1 MRRIASIILA
11 LAAVVPCL
19 AQSAFTGRW
28 YGRLTAGQTSIT
40 IVFNISEDETGA
52 MACTMDSPDQG
63 ATGISAMVDDA
74 SGIAI
79 SISVPSLGVTYKGT
93 YFMNSLA
100 GTFTQMGRDYP
111 LTLKKGEE
119 KLNRPQTPQPPFPY
133 TAREVSFTNAEAGA
147 TLAGTLVIPQGASA
161 DTPVIIMVSGSGLE
175 NRDEEI
181 FDHKPFLVLADH
193 LARHGVASL
202 RYDDRSYGQSK
213 GGDIRNATTPDFR
226 DDAKAGIEFLRQTGL
241 FGKIGVLGHSE
252 GASIA
257 FMLGASGDCDF
268 VISLA
273 GIGVKGEEALLAQ
286 ANKVLELSG
295 TDQRYTLQQYRQVLL
310 SQNSPWMNWFASY
323 NPQADIRACKCPVF
337 AANGDKDIQ
346 VISAQNLTAIRGLLP
361 DNSANR
367 VMEYPGLNHLFQHC
381 TTGNV
386 TEYRSIE
393 ETISTQLLQD
403 LADWC
408 GALK

>member
-11 LAAVVPCL
+11 LAAVIPCL
-19 AQSAFTGRW
+19 AQSVFTGRW

-63 ATGISAMVDDA
+63 VTGISATVDDA

-100 GTFTQMGRDYP
+100 GTFTQMGRDFP

-181 FDHKPFLVLADH
+181 FDHKPFLVLADY

-286 ANKVLELSG
+286 ANRVLELSG

-310 SQNSPWMNWFASY
+310 SQNSPWMNWFAAY
-323 NPQADIRACKCPVF
+323 DPQADIRACKCPVF

-346 VISAQNLTAIRGLLP
+346 VISAQNLTVIRGLLP

-408 GALK
+408 GTLK

>member
-1 MRRIASIILA
+1 MRRIVSIILA
-11 LAAVVPCL
+11 LATVIPCL
-19 AQSAFTGRW
+19 AQNAFAGRW
-28 YGRLTAGQTSIT
+28 HGRLTAGQTSIT
-40 IVFNISEDETGA
+40 IVYNISEDEGGA

-63 ATGISAMVDDA
+63 VTGISATVDDA

-133 TAREVSFTNAEAGA
+133 TAREVSFTNAQAGA
-147 TLAGTLVIPQGASA
+147 TLAGTLVIPRDASA

-175 NRDEEI
+175 NRDEEV
-181 FDHKPFLVLADH
+181 FDHKPFLVLADY

-323 NPQADIRACKCPVF
+323 DPQADIRACKCPVF

-346 VISAQNLTAIRGLLP
+346 VISAQNLTAIRDLLP

-393 ETISTQLLQD
+393 ETISAQLLQD

-408 GALK
+408 GRL